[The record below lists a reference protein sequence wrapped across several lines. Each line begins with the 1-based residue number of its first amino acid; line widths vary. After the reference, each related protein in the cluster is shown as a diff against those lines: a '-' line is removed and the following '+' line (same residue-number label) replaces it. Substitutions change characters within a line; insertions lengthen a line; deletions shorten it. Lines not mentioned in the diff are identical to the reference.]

1 MNDLIKER
9 QEELDRLE
17 QEHADIDKVTQEMTD
32 EHLEMSQH
40 QVYQKYSYL
49 TMEDIQQALGNISL
63 KTATQRDDL
72 LLDQVI
78 GQSQD

>member
-1 MNDLIKER
+1 
-9 QEELDRLE
+9 
-17 QEHADIDKVTQEMTD
+17 
-32 EHLEMSQH
+32 
-40 QVYQKYSYL
+40 
-49 TMEDIQQALGNISL
+49 MEDIQQALGNISL